1 MWWVFVQV
9 VLTRTIIELMFVFY
23 RTRHR
28 DRVYFV
34 DKHVRQMV
42 GKVGQDVS
50 GVRDT
55 TMATLHVE
63 LQRCAPP
70 LDSFFILVHLQLWHW
85 RFISTFY
92 LYTFYRIRK
101 VIASLCLTSA
111 VRFSGI
117 IVRKIEKR
125 WTYQAVSRWPAASP
139 TGMSVAIWRN
149 KHCGRRYASQR
160 LNFTYKRPAGES
172 KGPVSWC
179 PLRGFS
185 IGSFSLV
192 SWEFVETSA

>member
-1 MWWVFVQV
+1 
-9 VLTRTIIELMFVFY
+9 MFVFY

-70 LDSFFILVHLQLWHW
+70 LDSFLFWCISIRVRAGGGARVAAAPPNFGQLRSFGQQEKIWSKPA
-85 RFISTFY
+85 FKDVFMFFY
-92 LYTFYRIRK
+92 
-101 VIASLCLTSA
+101 
-111 VRFSGI
+111 
-117 IVRKIEKR
+117 
-125 WTYQAVSRWPAASP
+125 
-139 TGMSVAIWRN
+139 
-149 KHCGRRYASQR
+149 
-160 LNFTYKRPAGES
+160 
-172 KGPVSWC
+172 
-179 PLRGFS
+179 
-185 IGSFSLV
+185 
-192 SWEFVETSA
+192 